1 MGEPTWGGKA
11 EPSSRDQKLRRERG
25 QELEDT
31 NICTKNKKVK
41 KVLARIKR
49 RRGRAGRRVARR
61 QASNDR
67 DRARRR
73 ELVIAT
79 HNVRTMAVDGKHG
92 VGRVAEI
99 LDVYQEMGCDII
111 DLQESRRKGQ
121 STFLQTG
128 CVVYCSGE
136 FGGDGEGKKGQ
147 GGVGLAVRKSISCAE
162 ARPPE
167 FISDKLL
174 KVTLELRGRA
184 RVVTFVVGYGPTN
197 TQSVGEKHAFWT
209 ALERVVKRGLG
220 HEQLFV

>member
-1 MGEPTWGGKA
+1 
-11 EPSSRDQKLRRERG
+11 
-25 QELEDT
+25 
-31 NICTKNKKVK
+31 
-41 KVLARIKR
+41 
-49 RRGRAGRRVARR
+49 
-61 QASNDR
+61 
-67 DRARRR
+67 
-73 ELVIAT
+73 
-79 HNVRTMAVDGKHG
+79 
-92 VGRVAEI
+92 
-99 LDVYQEMGCDII
+99 MGCDII

-220 HEQLFV
+220 HEQLFVGGRKLGSEECKALGAYGRDTLNDNNGERLLSFSANHGLALLYTFFIPPR